1 MVRPQGSHPTP
12 APNRDVGATLAVA
25 RHSWHSDENKSFK
38 TQIMLPFQ
46 GENGLPFFLTQGD
59 AIGLRYAALSGRKWI
74 GVFNALKGQ
83 YSPAQRQRLGRK
95 RIGVFYA
102 LKGQYNPAQRQR
114 LGLFENKGF
123 TKTRSYEER
132 RNHLKICNIQKT

>member
-59 AIGLRYAALSGRKWI
+59 AIGLYSTQGDAIGLGYAALSGRKW
-74 GVFNALKGQ
+74 
-83 YSPAQRQRLGRK
+83 
-95 RIGVFYA
+95 IGVFYA